1 MSDRV
6 DMSEFVGGFTA
17 ESTELLAIARASL
30 LEIEAGHKE
39 GASKPKAVREL
50 FRALHTIKG
59 LAGMIGVEPIVE
71 IAHAVE
77 TLVRAAD
84 RSGGRLRRSG
94 IDACLHG
101 VRALEERVRAVAE
114 RKTPAP
120 APDDLLDA
128 LSAEDASAEP
138 PQAPPPFSSE
148 WDARL
153 SPNERTHLFQSLR
166 AGHRAWSIEFSPS
179 ETKSAAGVNIA
190 NVRAQLG
197 VLGEIVKV
205 APRAKVNGPGVVFDL
220 LVIADVD
227 EAALGL
233 EGAIDRVSAI
243 TPPEIPAA
251 VAAEPDEDAEPS
263 LQRAVVRV
271 ELERLDELQD
281 QLSAMIVS
289 RYRLEH
295 EIARLASTGLSV
307 RALREIAEI
316 QARQLR
322 HLRKAILRARMVRM
336 TEVLEPLSLIARSA
350 SRGGAIDV
358 KLELG
363 TGNSELDKAVADRLL
378 PAIVHLVRNA
388 VDHGIESTA
397 DREKVGK
404 PPTGTVRVSAREL
417 PGSRIAVSIADDGRG
432 IDRAAVA
439 HRVGHA
445 IPDDHALLGVLTSPG
460 FSTRDVATRTSGRG
474 VGMDVVR
481 RIATELGGDLAI
493 ETILGAGTTF
503 TVTVPLTIALVDAL
517 AFVCGNQTFVAPIA
531 GIEEILELAIDS
543 VVPAAPNAK
552 YATTLIARRGR
563 AISVV
568 SLGSVLALPPST
580 ERRVLLV
587 RRGGE
592 LVGFS
597 VDRTIGRFE
606 VVVRPI
612 LDPLARAPGISGA
625 TDLGDG
631 RPTLVLDLNELGTNL
646 TREVA

>member
-1 MSDRV
+1 MGDRV
-6 DMSEFVGGFTA
+6 DMAEFVGGFTA
-17 ESTELLAIARASL
+17 ESTELLALARASL

-39 GASKPKAVREL
+39 GASKPRAVREL

-114 RKTPAP
+114 HKPPAP
-120 APDDLLDA
+120 APDKLLDA

-138 PQAPPPFSSE
+138 PEAPPPFSSE

-153 SPNERTHLFQSLR
+153 NPGERMHLFQSLR
-166 AGHRAWSIEFSPS
+166 AGHRAWSIEFAPS
-179 ETKSAAGVNIA
+179 EGKSAAGFNIA
-190 NVRAQLG
+190 NVRVQLG
-197 VLGEIVKV
+197 ALGEIVKV
-205 APRAKVNGPGVVFDL
+205 APRAVVGGPGVVFDL

-227 EAALGL
+227 EAALLLG
-233 EGAIDRVSAI
+233 GAIDRVSAI
-243 TPPEIPAA
+243 EPPEISAA
-251 VAAEPDEDAEPS
+251 VAVERDEDAEPS

-271 ELERLDELQD
+271 ELERLDDLQD
-281 QLSAMIVS
+281 QLSSLIVS
-289 RYRLEH
+289 RFRLEH
-295 EIARLASTGLSV
+295 EIARLASSGVSV
-307 RALREIAEI
+307 HTLREIGEL

-322 HLRKAILRARMVRM
+322 KLRKAILRARMVRV
-336 TEVLEPLSLIARSA
+336 TEVLEPLALIARSA

-358 KLELG
+358 KLELD
-363 TGNSELDKAVADRLL
+363 TGNSELDKAVADRML

-388 VDHGIESTA
+388 VDHGIETIS
-397 DREKVGK
+397 DREQAGK
-404 PPTGTVRVSAREL
+404 PATGTVRVTAREL
-417 PGSRIAVSIADDGRG
+417 PGSRVAVAISDDGRG

-439 HRVGHA
+439 HRVGQE
-445 IPDDHALLGVLTSPG
+445 IPDDHALLGVLTTPG
-460 FSTRDVATRTSGRG
+460 FSTRDVVTRTSGRG

-481 RIATELGGDLAI
+481 RIATELGGELAI
-493 ETILGAGTTF
+493 ETTLGVGTTF

-517 AFVCGNQTFVAPIA
+517 AFVCGNQTFVAPIS
-531 GIEEILELAIDS
+531 GIEEILELATDS
-543 VVPAAPNAK
+543 MIPAAPNAK
-552 YATTLIARRGR
+552 HAATLIERRGR

-568 SLGSVLALPPST
+568 SLGSVLALPASLP
-580 ERRVLLV
+580 RRVLLV
-587 RRGGE
+587 RRGGD